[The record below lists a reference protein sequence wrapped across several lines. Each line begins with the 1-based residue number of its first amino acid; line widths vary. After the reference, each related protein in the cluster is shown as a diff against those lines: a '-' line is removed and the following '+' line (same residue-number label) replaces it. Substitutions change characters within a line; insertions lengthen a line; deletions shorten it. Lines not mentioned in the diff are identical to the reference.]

1 VADVAERETAA
12 GPPRSAY
19 ADAGVDVRAGDRAVE
34 LMRQSGAIAG
44 SDLLGAL
51 GGFGAAIPIPPGFRE
66 PVLVSA
72 TDGVGTKLELAREL
86 DLLDGVGR
94 DLVAMC
100 ADDVVC
106 HGATP
111 FFFLDYLAVGRVV
124 PERVARIVEGVA
136 AGCRDAGCE
145 LVGGETAEHPG
156 VMADDE
162 FDLAGFCVGIVE
174 RARLI
179 DNRAARVGDAIV
191 GLASSGLHSNGFS
204 LVRRLVASHGLDLRA
219 PHPRLGS
226 SRTLGDVLLEPTRI
240 YARSVLELRD
250 ELEARGLRLAG
261 IAHITGGG
269 LPGNLPR
276 AVPPG
281 LCVAIDPASWPMPP
295 IFGLIGDLAG
305 LQAAQLRPIF
315 NCGIGMALVVEPD
328 AAAAA
333 IDWLSR
339 HDIEAWRIGE
349 VVPASDAGETRYVET
364 AP

>member
-1 VADVAERETAA
+1 V
-12 GPPRSAY
+12 PSRSAY
-19 ADAGVDVRAGDRAVE
+19 ADAGVDVDAGDRAVE
-34 LMRQSGAIAG
+34 LMRRSGVIAG

-51 GGFGAAIPIPPGFRE
+51 GGFGAAMPIPPGFRE

-124 PERVARIVEGVA
+124 PERVARIVAGVA
-136 AGCRDAGCE
+136 AGCEDAGCE

-156 VMADDE
+156 VMADDA

-174 RARLI
+174 RSRLL

-191 GLASSGLHSNGFS
+191 GLASSGLHSNGYS
-204 LVRRLVASHGLDLRA
+204 LVRRLVDEQDVDLRA
-219 PHPRLGS
+219 SDARLGS

-240 YARSVLELRD
+240 YARVVLALRD
-250 ELEARGLRLAG
+250 ELEGRGLRLTG

-276 AVPPG
+276 AVPSDLG
-281 LCVAIDPASWPMPP
+281 VSIDPASWPMPA
-295 IFGLIGDLAG
+295 IVRWIGDLAG
-305 LQAAQLRPIF
+305 LGPAELRPIF

-328 AAAAA
+328 AASAA
-333 IDWLSR
+333 IDWLAR
-339 HDIEAWRIGE
+339 HQIEAWRIGE
-349 VVPASDAGETRYVET
+349 VVPASDAGEARYVET